1 MPIHNLRVELIDAD
15 LELKE
20 KTDVTYEDLVDEVN
34 SESEKKEV
42 SYMENMWD
50 DNLANEFMT
59 QQFYYEDNYTVKE
72 LHHIANYYDI
82 SKRKKKK
89 AELID
94 DIIAFELDNENN
106 EIVET
111 RKRLWFYLNE
121 IKNDNYLSKFIILE

>member
-1 MPIHNLRVELIDAD
+1 MPVHNLRLKLIDAD

-20 KTDVTYEDLVDEVN
+20 KTDVTYEDLVDKVN
-34 SESEKKEV
+34 IESEKKENI
-42 SYMENMWD
+42 YMENMWD

-59 QQFYYEDNYTVKE
+59 QQFYYDENYTMKE
-72 LHHIANYYDI
+72 LYHIANYYEI

-94 DIIAFELDNENN
+94 DIIAFELDNENC

>member
-1 MPIHNLRVELIDAD
+1 MPVHNLRLKLIDAE

-20 KTDVTYEDLVDEVN
+20 KTDVTYEDLVNKVN
-34 SESEKKEV
+34 IESEKKECI
-42 SYMENMWD
+42 YMENMWD

-59 QQFYYEDNYTVKE
+59 QQFYYDENYTMKE
-72 LHHIANYYDI
+72 LYHIANYYEI

-94 DIIAFELDNENN
+94 DIIAFELDNENC